1 MQFLQLYWNPGQKSS
16 ATLCYKIKVLFIL
29 KCCCQCGLILPD
41 QKNIFN
47 LNFNEKETDWQC
59 HASVARNWLVAF

>member
-16 ATLCYKIKVLFIL
+16 ATLCYKIKVVFIL

-47 LNFNEKETDWQC
+47 LNFNEMK
-59 HASVARNWLVAF
+59 